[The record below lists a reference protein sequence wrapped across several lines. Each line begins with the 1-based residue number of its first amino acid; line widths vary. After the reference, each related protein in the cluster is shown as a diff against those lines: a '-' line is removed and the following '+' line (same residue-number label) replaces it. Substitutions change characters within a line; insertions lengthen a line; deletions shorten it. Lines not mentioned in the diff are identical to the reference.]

1 MSGFEIALSLGFIV
15 FVMFLGRYLHNRE
28 QNELTDEQQFR
39 KTLRERYLR
48 RQL

>member
-1 MSGFEIALSLGFIV
+1 MTGFEIATSLGLIV
-15 FVMFLGRYLHNRE
+15 LLLFYGRYMHNKER
-28 QNELTDEQQFR
+28 NELTDEQQFR